1 MSNDCSDLM
10 LFSIFLGLKPRSHCV
25 PRRTWTYVDVHCT
38 LTYGDVVIEQVDF
51 YTVAFTHTASSY
63 VNMPT
68 RFVRHVALHCRS
80 SQVCPVT
87 TTYVRVCAS
96 TYGAVY
102 AV

>member
-51 YTVAFTHTASSY
+51 YTVAFTHTLRLRTSTCLLDLCGMLRCIA
-63 VNMPT
+63 
-68 RFVRHVALHCRS
+68 VRRK
-80 SQVCPVT
+80 
-87 TTYVRVCAS
+87 CAQ
-96 TYGAVY
+96 
-102 AV
+102 